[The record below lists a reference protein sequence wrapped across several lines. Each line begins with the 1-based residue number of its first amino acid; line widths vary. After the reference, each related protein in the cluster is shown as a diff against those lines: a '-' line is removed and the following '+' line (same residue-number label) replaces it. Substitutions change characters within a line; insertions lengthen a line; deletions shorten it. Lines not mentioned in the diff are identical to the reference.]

1 MGKIYCLDLGPST
14 KIAFIYFKIIYFSCL
29 PGIGG
34 RKCDYCL
41 PGFHA
46 FPLCRECD
54 CDRYGTEDEICDVD
68 TGYCLC
74 KVSNVLLLGS
84 MPFLYVRNVTVIDM
98 VQRRRNS
105 VM

>member
-1 MGKIYCLDLGPST
+1 MFDIFCR
-14 KIAFIYFKIIYFSCL
+14 CL

-54 CDRYGTEDEICDVD
+54 CDRYGTREEICDLQ

-74 KVSNVLLLGS
+74 KVSVWWLLPGFHAFPLCRECDCDRYGTGEEICDLQTGDKT
-84 MPFLYVRNVTVIDM
+84 FLFVGGIRIT
-98 VQRRRNS
+98 R
-105 VM
+105 